1 MKAMQTQ
8 QAETRDS
15 GTRTAHPLFPV
26 DQAFLWLPGFTG
38 EHEHPYCTLQN
49 ESLDQADPGDIHL
62 SGINDFIYQVPPFP
76 VNGDSHISWHTN
88 VTPPYPYHP
97 VPVVH
102 PLTAGEMDELGLAV
116 MRLLELAADVGPDPR
131 LVLRNSHKP
140 YILAAL
146 AGMGLLQ
153 RIDPAPLEPPAI
165 SRSNKIKTASS

>member
-1 MKAMQTQ
+1 MKATQTQ
-8 QAETRDS
+8 QAVTRDS

-49 ESLDQADPGDIHL
+49 ESVEDPCPGDIEL
-62 SGINDFIYQVPPFP
+62 SGIHDSIYQVPPFP
-76 VNGDSHISWHTN
+76 LNGDSHISWHTN

-102 PLTAGEMDELGLAV
+102 PLTAEEMDELGIAV
-116 MRLLELAADVGPDPR
+116 IRMLEEAVDGWPDPR

-153 RIDPAPLEPPAI
+153 RIAPENIEPARDL
-165 SRSNKIKTASS
+165 AS